1 MWRGESAWSAP
12 WTAGRHG
19 YVRLMRAFPILA
31 AMLIAASVAG
41 TVVDVED
48 WFGGNP
54 IAVAAAALAAAVVA
68 FNWCELWATRHE
80 R

>member
-1 MWRGESAWSAP
+1 MHP
-12 WTAGRHG
+12 
-19 YVRLMRAFPILA
+19 FPILA
-31 AMLIAASVAG
+31 AMICAAALAG
-41 TVVDVED
+41 AVVDIEQ
-48 WFGGNP
+48 WFGGNV